1 MMTRIR
7 IVGVCA
13 MGLVM
18 SACSSTATRS
28 EHGLVDAALVAPGA
42 DDGFDARTMT
52 IHRGDAS
59 GVATFDEVVEALSG
73 ADVVLVGEVHG
84 HERGLDF
91 IATLFEALADR
102 DPGLV
107 LSMEF
112 IERDHQHAMDD
123 YIGGIIDRET
133 MAAETLRSASNF
145 PVGHQRM
152 VERAKVDGRRVV
164 AANAAR
170 PYVRMART
178 DGYEAMSALSDEQRV
193 LFDVPG
199 ALPEGGYAD
208 RFKDAMGAMARH
220 GGDEMVSSFLRSQAL
235 WDSTMAASVA
245 RQVQRGS
252 RVYHVVGHFHVDFAP
267 QAGGSAMVGYLRE
280 RLGDDVTIGSI
291 VVHQH
296 EGSGASLMGEDVG
309 VADFVVYVD
318 PIE

>member
-1 MMTRIR
+1 MMKLMRVI
-7 IVGVCA
+7 GVCG
-13 MGLVM
+13 MGLVLG
-18 SACSSTATRS
+18 ACSSASTRS
-28 EHGLVDAALVAPGA
+28 AHGLVDAALVAPGA
-42 DDGFDARTMT
+42 DDGFDATAMT
-52 IHRGDAS
+52 VHRGDAS
-59 GVATFDEVVEALSG
+59 GAASFDEVVEALSG
-73 ADVVLVGEVHG
+73 VDVVLVGEVHG

-107 LSMEF
+107 VSMEF
-112 IERDHQHAMDD
+112 IERDHQHTMDD
-123 YIGGIIDRET
+123 YVGGLIDRET

-152 VERAKVDGRRVV
+152 VERAKADGRRVV
-164 AANAAR
+164 AANASR

-178 DGYEAMSALSDEQRV
+178 EGYEALSALSDEQRA
-193 LFDVPG
+193 LFDVPS

-208 RFKDAMGAMARH
+208 RFKEAMGAMALH

-245 RQVQRGS
+245 REVSRGS

-267 QAGGSAMVGYLRE
+267 EPGGSAMVGYLRE

-296 EGSGASLMGEDVG
+296 EGEGLSLMGDDVG

>member
-1 MMTRIR
+1 MMTLMRMI
-7 IVGVCA
+7 GVSGL
-13 MGLVM
+13 GLVLG
-18 SACSSTATRS
+18 ACSSATTRS

-42 DDGFDARTMT
+42 DDGFDATAMT
-52 IHRGDAS
+52 VHRGDAS
-59 GVATFDEVVEALSG
+59 GVGSFDEVVEALSG

-102 DPGLV
+102 DDALA

-123 YIGGIIDRET
+123 YVGGLIDRET
-133 MAAETLRSASNF
+133 MARETLRSASNF

-152 VERAKVDGRRVV
+152 VERAKLDGRRVV

-170 PYVRMART
+170 PYVKMART
-178 DGYEAMSALSDEQRV
+178 DGYDALSALSEAQRA

-208 RFKDAMGAMARH
+208 RFKDAMGAMAAH
-220 GGDEMVSSFLRSQAL
+220 GGDEMIRSFLRSQAL

-245 RQVQRGS
+245 REVSRGS
-252 RVYHVVGHFHVDFAP
+252 RVFHVVGHFHVDFAP
-267 QAGGSAMVGYLRE
+267 EPGGSAMVGYLRE
-280 RLGDDVTIGSI
+280 RLGEGAVIRSI

-296 EGSGASLMGEDVG
+296 EGEGASLMGDDVG

>member
-1 MMTRIR
+1 MKKLMM
-7 IVGVCA
+7 VSGVCGLGFA
-13 MGLVM
+13 MG
-18 SACSSTATRS
+18 ACSSAATRNAN
-28 EHGLVDAALVAPGA
+28 GLVDEALVAPGA
-42 DDGFDARTMT
+42 DDGFDARAMT

-59 GVATFDEVVEALSG
+59 GVATFDEVVGALSG

-91 IATLFEALADR
+91 IATLFDALADR
-102 DPGLV
+102 DPELA

-112 IERDHQHAMDD
+112 IERDHQHVMDD
-123 YIGGIIDRET
+123 YVGGLIDRET
-133 MAAETLRSASNF
+133 MAKESLRNPGNF

-152 VERAKVDGRRVV
+152 VERAKADGRAVV

-170 PYVRMART
+170 VYVKMART
-178 DGYEAMSALSDEQRV
+178 EGYEAMSGLTEAQRA

-208 RFKDAMGAMARH
+208 RFMEAMGAMALH
-220 GGDEMVSSFLRSQAL
+220 GGDEMVKSFLRSQAL

-245 RQVQRGS
+245 RQVEQGS
-252 RVYHVVGHFHVDFAP
+252 SVYHVVGHFHVDFAP
-267 QAGGSAMVGYLRE
+267 EAGGSAMVGYLRE

-296 EGSGASLMGEDVG
+296 EGEGGSLMGEDVG